1 MRRLTRTGGQKNA
14 FGCDGFLGRRSARDS
29 ARHRNGSHHER
40 SWREPGRRVVVERN
54 QKARGVR
61 GGHLLTRS
69 SSSSPSR
76 SIGKNRPVSA
86 VCVRV
91 QIRAL
96 IVFMFGLCL
105 NRQNQ
110 RAIRPERRSSQLPAA
125 SFTARDGY
133 VHPGDPAAALASM
146 STAPR
151 WRPR

>member
-1 MRRLTRTGGQKNA
+1 MLRLTRTGGQKNA

-29 ARHRNGSHHER
+29 ARHRNGFHHET
-40 SWREPGRRVVVERN
+40 SGREPGRRVVVERN

-61 GGHLLTRS
+61 SGHLLPR
-69 SSSSPSR
+69 SSSPSR

-110 RAIRPERRSSQLPAA
+110 RAIRPEERGSQLAAA

-146 STAPR
+146 SPAPR
-151 WRPR
+151 